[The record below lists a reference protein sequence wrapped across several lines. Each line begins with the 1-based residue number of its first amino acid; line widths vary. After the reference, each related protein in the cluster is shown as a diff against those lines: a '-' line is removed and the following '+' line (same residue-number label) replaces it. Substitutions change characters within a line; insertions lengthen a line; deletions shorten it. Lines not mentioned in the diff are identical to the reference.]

1 MPLTIEL
8 TLNAIKI
15 VHTFVWAAF
24 VSCILAIWLFA
35 WQAEFYYATLSIG
48 IVCVGWP
55 LAGSHSGGNPWYMGP
70 ARRGSGP
77 GASQPHAGAVSSNV

>member
-1 MPLTIEL
+1 MNTSLTIES

-15 VHTFVWAAF
+15 VHTVVWTAF

-48 IVCVGWP
+48 IGI
-55 LAGSHSGGNPWYMGP
+55 
-70 ARRGSGP
+70 
-77 GASQPHAGAVSSNV
+77 SSWA